1 MLIYNHLQR
10 LVAELSLKKLVKKFI
25 LKMSSFYKK
34 DQAKS
39 QNDNRIYH
47 LYSSH
52 FHLNVDCQTPL
63 TKEWSIK
70 GKKKRTVFSDNS
82 NGRISWFHSLSDR
95 RTGSK
100 VDQFDAA
107 KAMQREKN
115 DVEYVFSAA
124 EYLTG
129 QQIACILF
137 TFKYE
142 RQVNGHSR
150 FERGREWEV

>member
-1 MLIYNHLQR
+1 M
-10 LVAELSLKKLVKKFI
+10 
-25 LKMSSFYKK
+25 SFYKK

-95 RTGSK
+95 RTGSQ

>member
-10 LVAELSLKKLVKKFI
+10 LVAELSLKKLVKIFI

-39 QNDNRIYH
+39 QNDNRIYY

-95 RTGSK
+95 GTGSK

-115 DVEYVFSAA
+115 DENMYFSSRIFDGTTDC
-124 EYLTG
+124 L
-129 QQIACILF
+129 
-137 TFKYE
+137 
-142 RQVNGHSR
+142 HS
-150 FERGREWEV
+150 FHV

>member
-1 MLIYNHLQR
+1 
-10 LVAELSLKKLVKKFI
+10 
-25 LKMSSFYKK
+25 MSSFYKK

-39 QNDNRIYH
+39 QNDNRIFY

-63 TKEWSIK
+63 TKEWSLK
-70 GKKKRTVFSDNS
+70 GKKKEPFSQTTQTDE
-82 NGRISWFHSLSDR
+82 FHGFTLWVTG

-115 DVEYVFSAA
+115 DGEYVFSAA

-129 QQIACILF
+129 QQIAFILF

-150 FERGREWEV
+150 FESISGREWEV

>member
-1 MLIYNHLQR
+1 
-10 LVAELSLKKLVKKFI
+10 
-25 LKMSSFYKK
+25 MSSFYKK

-39 QNDNRIYH
+39 QNDNRIYY

-63 TKEWSIK
+63 TKEWSLK

-82 NGRISWFHSLSDR
+82 NRRISWFHSLSDR

-107 KAMQREKN
+107 KAMQREMN

-129 QQIACILF
+129 QHFSRLSMKDRSMDILDLRAF
-137 TFKYE
+137 QVENEKSNLKYE
-142 RQVNGHSR
+142 VLNAIS
-150 FERGREWEV
+150 EK

>member
-1 MLIYNHLQR
+1 
-10 LVAELSLKKLVKKFI
+10 
-25 LKMSSFYKK
+25 MSSFYMK
-34 DQAKS
+34 DQAKSS
-39 QNDNRIYH
+39 QNDNRIYN

-63 TKEWSIK
+63 TKERSLK

-82 NGRISWFHSLSDR
+82 NRRISWFHSLSDR
-95 RTGSK
+95 RTGNK

-107 KAMQREKN
+107 KAMQREMN
-115 DVEYVFSAA
+115 NVEYVFSAA

-129 QQIACILF
+129 QQIAFILF

-150 FERGREWEV
+150 FESISGRE